1 MPSELGLLSR
11 LTYLDIQHN
20 SLSSTLPTSLKA
32 LTSLTTFLVAN
43 NGLLCG
49 DNVLNTP
56 AYLITGEPSLPPP
69 P

>member
-11 LTYLDIQHN
+11 LTYLSVQHN

-32 LTSLTTFLVAN
+32 LTSLTTFLVADN
-43 NGLLCG
+43 PLLCG
-49 DNVLNTP
+49 GNVLKTP
-56 AYLITGEPSLPPP
+56 DYLITGEPSLPPP